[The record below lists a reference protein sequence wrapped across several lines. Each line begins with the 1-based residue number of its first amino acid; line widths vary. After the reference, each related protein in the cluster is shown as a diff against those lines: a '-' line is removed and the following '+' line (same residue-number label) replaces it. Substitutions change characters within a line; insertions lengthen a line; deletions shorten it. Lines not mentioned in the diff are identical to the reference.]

1 MTTMEL
7 VWAFA
12 QQLVLILVAAQLF
25 GYLAKFIGQPRVVG
39 EMIAGV
45 VLGPSLFGL
54 FLPEL
59 QKSIFIADTMP
70 ILYIGAQIGVGLYMF
85 LVGLEFNTQLF
96 RQQARSAIGVS
107 LAGMIV
113 PFIVGALLCLWLL
126 DQPGLFAA
134 NISYANAAL
143 FMGAAIAITAFPMLA
158 RIIYERKLA
167 GTALGTLA
175 LAAGAIDDAAAWI
188 VLAVVLASF
197 GGGTILA
204 IKAVI
209 GGTIY
214 ASFMLIKARS
224 WLQPL
229 ADKVQSSGKLSAP
242 QLLLVLVLWAASAY
256 SMEWVGLHAVFGGF
270 LLGIAM
276 PRGKLTELINAK
288 LNKIT
293 VLLLLPMFFTYSGLK
308 TQLDVLGSWDVLSI
322 ALVILAASIFA
333 KGIACWAAARIGGA
347 DNRTA
352 MAVGALMNSRGLME
366 LIIINIALSYG
377 VIQQGLFSIMV
388 LMAIVTTLMATPLF
402 QLVYGRHMPKPQQ
415 PDQQDP
421 PLDATALK
429 VS

>member
-1 MTTMEL
+1 MTNLEL
-7 VWAFA
+7 GWAFA
-12 QQLVLILVAAQLF
+12 QQLVIILLAAQLF

-59 QKSIFIADTMP
+59 QQSIFIPDTMP
-70 ILYIGAQIGVGLYMF
+70 ILYIGAQIGLYMF

-113 PFIVGALLCLWLL
+113 PFMVGALLCLWLL
-126 DQPGLFAA
+126 DQPGLFAPD
-134 NISYANAAL
+134 ISYANAAL

-197 GGGTILA
+197 GGGAMLA

-214 ASFMLIKARS
+214 ASFMLTKARS

-229 ADKVQSSGKLSAP
+229 ADKVESSGVLTSP
-242 QLLLVLVLWAASAY
+242 QLVLVLLLWALSAY

-276 PRGKLTELINAK
+276 PRGKLTQLIDAK

-293 VLLLLPMFFTYSGLK
+293 VFLLLPMFFTYSGLK
-308 TQLDVLGSWDVLSI
+308 TQLDVLGSWEVLSI
-322 ALVILAASIFA
+322 ALVILAASVFA
-333 KGIACWAAARIGGA
+333 KGVACWAAARIGGA

-402 QLVYGRHMPKPQQ
+402 QLVYGRHMPKPHHT
-415 PDQQDP
+415 DRSDP

>member
-1 MTTMEL
+1 MTTIEL

-12 QQLVLILVAAQLF
+12 QQLVLILLAAQIF
-25 GYLAKFIGQPRVVG
+25 GYLAQFIGQPRVVG

-54 FLPEL
+54 FWPEL
-59 QKSIFIADTMP
+59 QQSIFVADTMP
-70 ILYIGAQIGVGLYMF
+70 LLYFGAQVGVGLYMF

-126 DQPGLFAA
+126 QQPGLFAA

-175 LAAGAIDDAAAWI
+175 LAAGAIDDAAAWV

-197 GGGTILA
+197 GGGVMLA
-204 IKAVI
+204 IKATI
-209 GGTIY
+209 GGVLY
-214 ASFMLIKARS
+214 ATLMLTKVRG

-229 ADKVQSSGKLSAP
+229 ADKVQSSGVLTAP
-242 QLLLVLVLWAASAY
+242 QLLLILLLWACSAY
-256 SMEWVGLHAVFGGF
+256 AMEWVGLHAVFGGF

-276 PRGKLTELINAK
+276 PRGKLTELVNAR
-288 LNKIT
+288 LHKIT

-308 TQLDVLGSWDVLSI
+308 TQLDVLGSWQVLST
-322 ALVILAASIFA
+322 ALVILLASIFA
-333 KGIACWAAARIGGA
+333 KFVACWAAARIGGA

-352 MAVGALMNSRGLME
+352 LAVGALMNSRGLME
-366 LIIINIALSYG
+366 LIIINIALNYG

-402 QLVYGRHMPKPQQ
+402 QLVYGRHMAKSTPPPK
-415 PDQQDP
+415 
-421 PLDATALK
+421 LDATALK
-429 VS
+429 TG

>member
-1 MTTMEL
+1 MTNLEL
-7 VWAFA
+7 AWAFG
-12 QQLVLILVAAQLF
+12 QQLVLILIAAQLF

-54 FLPEL
+54 LMPEL
-59 QKSIFIADTMP
+59 QKSIFIAETMP

-126 DQPGLFAA
+126 EQPGLFAP

-158 RIIYERKLA
+158 RIIYERKLT

-197 GGGTILA
+197 GGGSILA

-209 GGTIY
+209 GGALY
-214 ASFMLIKARS
+214 ATFMLTKARS

-229 ADKVQSSGKLSAP
+229 SDKVQASGVLSAP
-242 QLLLVLVLWAASAY
+242 QLLLVLMLWAVSAY
-256 SMEWVGLHAVFGGF
+256 AMEWVGLHAVFGGF

-276 PRGKLTELINAK
+276 PRGKLAELLSAR

-293 VLLLLPMFFTYSGLK
+293 IFLLLPMFFTYSGLK
-308 TQLDVLGSWDVLSI
+308 TQLDVLSSWDVLST
-322 ALVILAASIFA
+322 ALMILAASIFA
-333 KGIACWAAARIGGA
+333 KFFACWAAARMGGA

-352 MAVGALMNSRGLME
+352 MAVGALMNARGLME

-402 QLVYGRHMPKPQQ
+402 QLVYGRHMTKPGSQMS
-415 PDQQDP
+415 QQDV
-421 PLDATALK
+421 TALK
-429 VS
+429 TN